1 MSIEYSFTPDDT
13 GPPMTDRDLTYL
25 EALPRLTRV
34 NVAGTRL
41 TASALAAFRNAHPNV
56 VVEDRDDPDE

>member
-13 GPPMTDRDLTYL
+13 GPPMTDRDLKYL

-34 NVAGTRL
+34 NVAGTQV
-41 TASALAAFRNAHPNV
+41 TASAVAAFRSAHPTV
-56 VVEDRDDPDE
+56 AVEDRDDPEE